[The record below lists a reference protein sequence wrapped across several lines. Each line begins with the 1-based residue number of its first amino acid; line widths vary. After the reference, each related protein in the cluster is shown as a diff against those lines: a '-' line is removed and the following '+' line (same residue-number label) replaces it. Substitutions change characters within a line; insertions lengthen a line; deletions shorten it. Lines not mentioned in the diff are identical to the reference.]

1 MVPKKTIV
9 INFDTEVVDGKSVL
23 EAFRA
28 IVGSGPVQA
37 IYRGERVDL
46 SDILINEHQPAWGF
60 REGVL
65 PDHIKNVSVLEE
77 DDFRQP
83 LIALSYI
90 GRFNHGT
97 ERKYWEAKGYTTEPV
112 ARSLAVRDSQGNLLA
127 TYGLNRVL
135 IEGDRLDEFI
145 EKMR

>member
-1 MVPKKTIV
+1 MAHKKPIV

-28 IVGSGPVQA
+28 FVGSGPVQA
-37 IYRGERVDL
+37 IYRGERVNL

-60 REGVL
+60 RGEVL
-65 PDHIKNVSVLEE
+65 PDHIKNVSVLED
-77 DDFRQP
+77 DDFEQS

-97 ERKYWEAKGYTTEPV
+97 ERKYWEAKGY
-112 ARSLAVRDSQGNLLA
+112 
-127 TYGLNRVL
+127 
-135 IEGDRLDEFI
+135 
-145 EKMR
+145 